1 MSVTNQLI
9 ASFPKMEIL
18 LMSDIPFHYVSG
30 GVGPYYIDLRRGP
43 NSAKIFKEILRCY
56 SHKIDRPE
64 EPFGLI
70 GVPTTGVVY
79 ATGLGLTLSRPLGV
93 VEKLNPERMHFFSQN
108 TLGKSI
114 DCFVDKLKTL
124 EVNPDTVAFLGLED
138 MGVILATGMGLRL
151 GRPSAI
157 LRRIP
162 KGHGTSKTIESNL
175 DRLWDEGVRHLVVMN
190 DPYYIM
196 CEDEIVDTI
205 GSIKGTDRFHIF
217 IMSSDPPKEMSRETF
232 VKETGGRLIEVED
245 LWTTGTSAI
254 NLHQAISKNLGISA
268 EVLVFL
274 DRLQHAKAKFDRL
287 EIEAKSVC
295 TIGQVGDF
303 LFEEKL
309 VTKDAYEKVTS
320 YIMSFVRPSFSDL
333 LLEKN
338 DTCVCV
344 GIDIT
349 PGKFPQTPE
358 DTTLPHY
365 PYPPT
370 ADGVRTYCLDLLEE
384 VSKVEGLGVIKPNLA
399 YYNSLDDS
407 VLHSILSE
415 ILSVAR
421 EKEILVI
428 LDTKIGDIM
437 RTQSQYAEKYKAFD
451 AVTVHGY
458 MGGDSI
464 FPITDAMLGCYVL
477 VFTSN
482 PSRADLE
489 TQPLLTKDVFGVY
502 QELLKSSPMATEEEA
517 FESVVKRA
525 PKVYHQMAQK
535 VIDWQ
540 YAGSVGAVIGGTPN
554 KDGRL
559 TELEEIVSM
568 FAKTLDYLPP
578 ILIPGVGAQGGSA
591 TDVIRAI
598 LSVLTDLGWTEEKI
612 RRELRKVVI
621 NSSSAIDYSPRPK
634 EAAEDLV
641 KEIRNAIEG
650 FFLL

>member
-1 MSVTNQLI
+1 MSESLI

-30 GVGPYYIDLRRGP
+30 GVGPYYIDLRKGP
-43 NSAKIFKEILRCY
+43 NCAKIFAQILGCY
-56 SHKIDRPE
+56 VHKIDKPDK
-64 EPFGLI
+64 PFGLI

-79 ATGLGLTLSRPLGV
+79 ATGLAFTLSRPLGV
-93 VEKLNPERMHFFSQN
+93 VEKLNPERMHFYSSK
-108 TLGKSI
+108 TLTASMDG
-114 DCFVDKLKTL
+114 FEGHLKTL
-124 EVNPDTVAFLGLED
+124 GVDVNTVAFLGLED
-138 MGVILATGMGLRL
+138 MGVIFATGMGLRL
-151 GRPSAI
+151 CRPSAI

-162 KGHGTSKTIESNL
+162 KGHGTSKTIEANL
-175 DRLWDEGVRHLVVMN
+175 DRLWEEGVRNLIVMN
-190 DPYYIM
+190 DPYYPM
-196 CEDEIVDTI
+196 CEDDIIETI
-205 GSIKGTDRFHIF
+205 ESIQGADRFHISVT
-217 IMSSDPPKEMSRETF
+217 SSDPLDEMSAEAFVSET
-232 VKETGGRLIEVED
+232 EGRLIEVED

-274 DRLQHAKAKFDRL
+274 DRLQHAKQKFDRL
-287 EIEAKSVC
+287 NIEATSVC
-295 TIGQVGDF
+295 TIGQVAEF
-303 LFEEKL
+303 LFREGS

-320 YIMSFVRPSFSDL
+320 YMASFSRPSFSDL
-333 LLEKN
+333 LIEKN
-338 DTCVCV
+338 KTCVCV
-344 GIDIT
+344 GLDIT

-370 ADGVRTYCLDLLEE
+370 ADGVRTYCLDLLQE

-399 YYNSLDDS
+399 YYNSLDNT

-415 ILSVAR
+415 VLTIAH
-421 EKEILVI
+421 EKGILVI

-451 AVTVHGY
+451 AVTAHGF

-464 FPITDAMLGCYVL
+464 FPLTDAMLGCYVL

-482 PSRADLE
+482 PTRVDLE
-489 TQPLLTKDVFGVY
+489 TQPLLTRDAIDTY
-502 QELLKSSPMATEEEA
+502 NALLKSSPMVTEEEA
-517 FESVVKRA
+517 FEAIVKRTS
-525 PKVYHQMAQK
+525 KVYHQMAQK

-559 TELEEIVSM
+559 TELEEIVAM
-568 FAKTLDYLPP
+568 FAKALDYLPP
-578 ILIPGVGAQGGSA
+578 ILIPGVGTQGGSA
-591 TDVIRAI
+591 TDVIHAI
-598 LSVLTDLGWTEEKI
+598 LSTLSSFGWGERKI
-612 RRELRKVVI
+612 RREIRKVVI
-621 NSSSAIDYSPRPK
+621 NSSSAIDYSPRPR
-634 EAAEDLV
+634 EAVEDLV
-641 KEIRNAIEG
+641 KEIRDAIEG